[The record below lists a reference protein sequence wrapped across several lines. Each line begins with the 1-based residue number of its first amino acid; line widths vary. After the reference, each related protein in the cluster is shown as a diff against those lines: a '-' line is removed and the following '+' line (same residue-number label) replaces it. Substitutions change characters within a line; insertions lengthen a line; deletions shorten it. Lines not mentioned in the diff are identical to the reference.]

1 MSAILLDL
9 APNLLFSLSGRL
21 LGWLFGGA
29 GKTKLSLSD
38 SGVTPVASDGIAE
51 VHVYAEERNAAVPYV
66 LKTGLPSLKCGI
78 GTDSE
83 GSAKCCGAVAVS
95 CGADRSM
102 TILKVLSLDSVVV
115 LLWSSRVEK
124 EYERPDFAV
133 TRGWIGFLV
142 VVVLDRLIGAAS
154 FSEL

>member
-1 MSAILLDL
+1 MSTILLDL
-9 APNLLFSLSGRL
+9 APNFLFSLSGRL
-21 LGWLFGGA
+21 FGWLFGGA

-38 SGVTPVASDGIAE
+38 SGVTPVASEGIAE
-51 VHVYAEERNAAVPYV
+51 VHVYAEDRNAAVPYV

-95 CGADRSM
+95 CGAERSM
-102 TILKVLSLDSVVV
+102 TILKVLSLVSVDV
-115 LLWSSRVEK
+115 LLWSSTVEN
-124 EYERPDFAV
+124 EYERPAFAV
-133 TRGWIGFLV
+133 MRGWTGFLV
-142 VVVLDRLIGAAS
+142 VVVLDRLIGAAI